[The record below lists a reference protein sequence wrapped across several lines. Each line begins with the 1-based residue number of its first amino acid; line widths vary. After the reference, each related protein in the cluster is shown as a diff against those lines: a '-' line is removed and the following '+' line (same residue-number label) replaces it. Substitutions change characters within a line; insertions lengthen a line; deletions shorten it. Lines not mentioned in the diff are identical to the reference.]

1 MKKYLVGGAVRDLI
15 LNQPVIDQDWVIV
28 GAKAQDLLNLG
39 FNQVGKDFPVFL
51 HPETK
56 EEYALARTERK
67 SGKGYTGFVFDF
79 NENITLEQDL
89 ERRDL
94 TINAIAMDENNQ
106 FIDPF
111 NGIADINQR
120 VLRHIS
126 PAFAEDPLRVLRVAR
141 FAARFHHLGFTI
153 APETMQLMQSIV
165 EQGEIETLTAERVWL
180 ETEKALK
187 TKNPQ
192 IFFSV
197 LKKCHA
203 LNILFPEI
211 ARLFTQSLHQQN
223 LGQLTFNTLKYTS
236 QMTNDPVTRFAALCC
251 HINAII
257 QQADFPSRALTTL
270 DQLYNRFKIPTIYK
284 KIANIANRYYQ
295 QVDNIERLSAA
306 EVVDLLNHI
315 DVWRNPQHLQQLL
328 FVCYANAKATYNDDK
343 LIYQPKNILEK
354 AYQITKAV
362 SIQAIIA
369 QGFVGKGIQIEL
381 NHRRIQALMS
391 LKN

>member
-51 HPETK
+51 HPETQ

-67 SGKGYTGFVFDF
+67 SGKGYKGFVFDF

-165 EQGEIETLTAERVWL
+165 EQGEIETLTVERVWL

-197 LKKCHA
+197 LKICHA
-203 LNILFPEI
+203 LHILFPEI
-211 ARLFTQSLHQQN
+211 ARLFTQSLYQQN

-295 QVDNIERLSAA
+295 QVDNIELLSAA

-381 NHRRIQALMS
+381 NHRRIQALIS